1 MNKII
6 KIIIKEP
13 LHLPVSELYVYYTV
27 YTSFSYITKNVLC
40 TQPSF
45 STPNLKSLYLCTG
58 SYPTSPTENFYTPT
72 IIPLIKSSV
81 FLTVLHFH
89 HNGHIIHFKATVI
102 STDPE
107 TLSSSHRLL
116 LSVSLCISTSR

>member
-58 SYPTSPTENFYTPT
+58 FYPTSPTENFYTPT
-72 IIPLIKSSV
+72 IIPL
-81 FLTVLHFH
+81 
-89 HNGHIIHFKATVI
+89 FKMDDMSIVMEMKHVRN
-102 STDPE
+102 TDD
-107 TLSSSHRLL
+107 LMSGMI
-116 LSVSLCISTSR
+116 VGV